1 MLRHRCVFNESQTT
15 KVKIKC
21 LRFIEAVLIELY
33 GKFKSSN
40 MDVKHK
46 IKDLELTSPDFWSLY
61 SGATYLLSPMGKGKA
76 KTRKVQVMSSKVTV
90 TGINPKK
97 KTSLGCCLVPL
108 GSS

>member
-1 MLRHRCVFNESQTT
+1 MLRHRCAFNKSQTT
-15 KVKIKC
+15 KAKIKC